1 MSTNKKK
8 AGVNIQVGKKVIQIE
23 AEAVSQL
30 ANRIDEQFDRAVEE
44 IFNCDGRVIVS
55 GMGKSGLISQKI
67 ASTLAS
73 TGTPAQFVH
82 PGEAIHGDLG
92 MITKR
97 DIVLAVSN
105 SGETHELIQLMP
117 AIRRLG
123 VTVIGLVGRR
133 ESSVSVMVDVVID
146 TSVEKEACTLD
157 LAPTAS
163 TTAML
168 AMGDALAVALL
179 EKRGFQREDFA
190 LLHPGGTLGRQ
201 LLLTVREIMHSG
213 DDLPI
218 VARDTDVKSALLTMS
233 EKRLGVAIV
242 LDDDGNLAGI
252 ITDGDIRR
260 ALEKSDHIFDETAE
274 FLMASNPK
282 WVSQDTLAI
291 NGLEIMEK
299 YSITSLFVYEDEANN
314 RKPAG
319 IIHIHDILKAG
330 IM

>member
-1 MSTNKKK
+1 VSKKK
-8 AGVNIQVGKKVIQIE
+8 VGKNIQVGREVIRIE
-23 AEAVSQL
+23 ADAVSQL
-30 ANRIDEQFDRAVEE
+30 TNRIDERFDQAVKL

-92 MITKR
+92 MITEK
-97 DIVLAVSN
+97 DILLAVSN
-105 SGETHELIQLMP
+105 SGETHELLQLMP

-123 VTVIGLVGRR
+123 VSVIGLVGRR
-133 ESSVSVMVDVVID
+133 ESSVSSTVDVVID
-146 TSVEKEACTLD
+146 TSVEREACTLD
-157 LAPTAS
+157 LVPTAS

-190 LLHPGGTLGRQ
+190 LLHPGGVLGKQ
-201 LLLTVREIMHSG
+201 LLLTVSEIMHSG
-213 DDLPI
+213 DELPI
-218 VARDTDVKSALLTMS
+218 VDRDSDVKSALLTMS

-242 LDDDGNLAGI
+242 LDDDGNLTGI

-260 ALEKSDHIFDETAE
+260 ALEKSDAILEETAE
-274 FLMASNPK
+274 FLMTPNPK

-314 RKPAG
+314 RKPVG
-319 IIHIHDILKAG
+319 IVHIHDILKAG
-330 IM
+330 IL

>member
-1 MSTNKKK
+1 
-8 AGVNIQVGKKVIQIE
+8 
-23 AEAVSQL
+23 
-30 ANRIDEQFDRAVEE
+30 
-44 IFNCDGRVIVS
+44 
-55 GMGKSGLISQKI
+55 
-67 ASTLAS
+67 
-73 TGTPAQFVH
+73 
-82 PGEAIHGDLG
+82 

>member
-201 LLLTVREIMHSG
+201 LLLTVE
-213 DDLPI
+213 
-218 VARDTDVKSALLTMS
+218 
-233 EKRLGVAIV
+233 
-242 LDDDGNLAGI
+242 
-252 ITDGDIRR
+252 
-260 ALEKSDHIFDETAE
+260 
-274 FLMASNPK
+274 
-282 WVSQDTLAI
+282 
-291 NGLEIMEK
+291 
-299 YSITSLFVYEDEANN
+299 
-314 RKPAG
+314 
-319 IIHIHDILKAG
+319 
-330 IM
+330 

>member
-1 MSTNKKK
+1 MSKKK
-8 AGVNIQVGKKVIQIE
+8 LGKNVQVGQEVIRIE
-23 AEAVSQL
+23 AEAVARL
-30 ANRIDEQFDRAVEE
+30 KNRIDSQFDQAVEM
-44 IFNCDGRVIVS
+44 IYDCNGRVIVS

-92 MITKR
+92 MITER

-123 VTVIGLVGRR
+123 VHVIGLVGRR
-133 ESSVSVMVDVVID
+133 ESTVCSMVDVVID
-146 TSVEKEACTLD
+146 TSVEREACTLD

-190 LLHPGGTLGRQ
+190 LLHPGGALGRQ
-201 LLLTVREIMHSG
+201 LLLTVSEIMHSG
-213 DDLPI
+213 DELPI
-218 VARDTDVKSALLTMS
+218 VSRDADVKSALLTMS

-242 LDDDGNLAGI
+242 LNDDGNLAGI

-260 ALEKSDHIFDETAE
+260 ALEKSDDILEETAE
-274 FLMASNPK
+274 FLMTPDPK

-299 YSITSLFVYEDEANN
+299 YSITSLFVYKDEANN
-314 RKPAG
+314 RKPVG
-319 IIHIHDILKAG
+319 IVHIHDILKAG
-330 IM
+330 IL

>member
-133 ESSVSVMVDVVID
+133 ESKVSVMVDVVID

-201 LLLTVREIMHSG
+201 LLLT
-213 DDLPI
+213 
-218 VARDTDVKSALLTMS
+218 A
-233 EKRLGVAIV
+233 
-242 LDDDGNLAGI
+242 
-252 ITDGDIRR
+252 
-260 ALEKSDHIFDETAE
+260 
-274 FLMASNPK
+274 
-282 WVSQDTLAI
+282 DTLQ
-291 NGLEIMEK
+291 
-299 YSITSLFVYEDEANN
+299 S
-314 RKPAG
+314 
-319 IIHIHDILKAG
+319 
-330 IM
+330 

>member
-30 ANRIDEQFDRAVEE
+30 ANRIDEHFDKAVEE

-179 EKRGFQREDFA
+179 EKR
-190 LLHPGGTLGRQ
+190 Q
-201 LLLTVREIMHSG
+201 LLLEM
-213 DDLPI
+213 
-218 VARDTDVKSALLTMS
+218 
-233 EKRLGVAIV
+233 
-242 LDDDGNLAGI
+242 
-252 ITDGDIRR
+252 
-260 ALEKSDHIFDETAE
+260 
-274 FLMASNPK
+274 LM
-282 WVSQDTLAI
+282 
-291 NGLEIMEK
+291 
-299 YSITSLFVYEDEANN
+299 
-314 RKPAG
+314 
-319 IIHIHDILKAG
+319 
-330 IM
+330 

>member
-1 MSTNKKK
+1 MSINKKK
-8 AGVNIQVGKKVIQIE
+8 VGNNILVGKEVIQIE
-23 AEAVSQL
+23 ADAVAQL
-30 ANRIDEQFDRAVEE
+30 ADRIDEQFNQAVEC
-44 IFNCDGRVIVS
+44 IFNCGGRVIVS

-92 MITKR
+92 MITDK

-123 VTVIGLVGRR
+123 VSVIGLVGRR
-133 ESSVSVMVDVVID
+133 ESTVSSMVDIVID
-146 TSVEKEACTLD
+146 TSVEREACTLD

-190 LLHPGGTLGRQ
+190 LLHPGGTLGKQ

-218 VARDTDVKSALLTMS
+218 VARDADVKSALLTMS

-260 ALEKSDHIFDETAE
+260 ALEKVII
-274 FLMASNPK
+274 FLMKLLSFLWLP
-282 WVSQDTLAI
+282 I
-291 NGLEIMEK
+291 RNG
-299 YSITSLFVYEDEANN
+299 SLKTPSLLTA
-314 RKPAG
+314 
-319 IIHIHDILKAG
+319 
-330 IM
+330 